1 MEPAPFHLTHLRED
15 VMRKLKLEI
24 EDLAVESFATGAGA
38 YRAGT
43 VRGRNGEDFVG
54 FGEGIDEVEIGDD
67 AEAPETRTCPVIT
80 HCASCVH
87 TCDACTVRTCAAGGE
102 ICCA

>member
-1 MEPAPFHLTHLRED
+1 
-15 VMRKLKLEI
+15 MRKLKLEI

-43 VRGRNGEDFVG
+43 VKGRNGEDFVG
-54 FGEGIDEVEIGDD
+54 FVEGIDEANEIGEV
-67 AEAPETRTCPVIT
+67 AITAPVPETRTCPVVT
-80 HCASCVH
+80 YCASCVN
-87 TCDACTVRTCAAGGE
+87 TCDACTVRTCASGGD